1 MQVTLLL
8 ATGFFL
14 LLDQL
19 TKGLLA
25 RRFAQGQA
33 ISLAPWIRLRH
44 VARTRAVF
52 VLHNPYALLFV
63 WAVLLAS
70 ISLIVQQGYF
80 FQSQVAQFGLG
91 MALGGAF
98 GNVSDQLRHGSVT
111 DFVDLGWWP
120 IFNSADVSITIG
132 VLIALWFLR

>member
-1 MQVTLLL
+1 
-8 ATGFFL
+8 
-14 LLDQL
+14 
-19 TKGLLA
+19 
-25 RRFAQGQA
+25 
-33 ISLAPWIRLRH
+33 
-44 VARTRAVF
+44 